1 MTGEAFAKAV
11 TEMVQTLYR
20 VACRLPEDLPDRLFI
35 RWMDSQTYVDE
46 ATLIERTDR

>member
-20 VACRLPEDLPDRLFI
+20 VSCSQLSVEADREDAVQETLRKAWEKRAPDSCFR
-35 RWMDSQTYVDE
+35 
-46 ATLIERTDR
+46 